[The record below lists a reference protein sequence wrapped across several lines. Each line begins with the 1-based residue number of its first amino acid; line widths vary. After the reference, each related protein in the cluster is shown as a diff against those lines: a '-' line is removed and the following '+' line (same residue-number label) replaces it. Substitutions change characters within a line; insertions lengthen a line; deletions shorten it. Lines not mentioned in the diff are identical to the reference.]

1 VFEAARMAFAAD
13 ERFRAFVYALA
24 NAWLDEHVLI
34 RRVCTSETT
43 DGPDARESDRAK
55 SISDRAN
62 VRPQNA
68 STRALENERWE
79 LDIGRS
85 FGSHH

>member
-34 RRVCTSETT
+34 RRMCTS
-43 DGPDARESDRAK
+43 
-55 SISDRAN
+55 
-62 VRPQNA
+62 
-68 STRALENERWE
+68 
-79 LDIGRS
+79 
-85 FGSHH
+85 